1 MVYTIHSVTYTLY
14 VECIKICKLQTE
26 LLFCCSRIYMS
37 CIVSFFLIGCKD
49 KIATMPADI
58 AKSNFKSWDVNTAS
72 IVAVIILIEFI
83 INPMYGSNRN
93 FLLLPE
99 YMRYVHHKLD
109 NIQEPQVLLQCV
121 HSLNIPSNRQ
131 NLFPCS
137 ILR

>member
-1 MVYTIHSVTYTLY
+1 
-14 VECIKICKLQTE
+14 
-26 LLFCCSRIYMS
+26 MS
-37 CIVSFFLIGCKD
+37 CIESFFLIGCKD

-58 AKSNFKSWDVNTAS
+58 AKFNLKSWAVNTAS

-131 NLFPCS
+131 NLSPCS

>member
-37 CIVSFFLIGCKD
+37 CVESFFLVGCKD

-58 AKSNFKSWDVNTAS
+58 AKSNFKSWAVNTAS

-83 INPMYGSNRN
+83 INSMYGSNRN

-121 HSLNIPSNRQ
+121 HSLNIPRFLQSC
-131 NLFPCS
+131 L
-137 ILR
+137 